1 MAAVSIEYG
10 TLAIEVGFVF
20 NFVDVF
26 SPTFPFPPITNKIF
40 GDWHVIRQGALNR
53 FF

>member
-20 NFVDVF
+20 NFVVF
-26 SPTFPFPPITNKIF
+26 SPTFFLFRLQQTKYLAIGMSLGKA
-40 GDWHVIRQGALNR
+40 H
-53 FF
+53 

>member
-20 NFVDVF
+20 NFVVVF
-26 SPTFPFPPITNKIF
+26 SPTFFLFRLKQTKFLAIGMSLGKA
-40 GDWHVIRQGALNR
+40 H
-53 FF
+53 